1 MDKII
6 ELAKKLKALSDR
18 GVGGEKLN
26 ASKKLEQIMKKHG
39 LSIEDIEGERK
50 NYTYFKVD
58 KIQHQLFIQIVS
70 SVLGI
75 GFELMKD
82 RRKRGQF
89 VLFLT
94 AFEAVEIQMK
104 YDFYWK
110 LYKDEL
116 DIFTSAFIAKNDI
129 YHPNGNK
136 VNPDELSKEEIAR
149 LKRIIEMSD
158 SIKRGELRKSLSI

>member
-26 ASKKLEQIMKKHG
+26 ASKKLEQIMKRHG
-39 LSIEDIEGERK
+39 LTIEDIEGERK
-50 NYTYFKVD
+50 NYTYFKVAE
-58 KIQHQLFIQIVS
+58 IQHQLFIQITS

-89 VLFLT
+89 VLLLT

-136 VNPDELSKEEIAR
+136 VNPNELSKDEIAR

-158 SIKRGELRKSLSI
+158 SIKRGELRKSLC

>member
-18 GVGGEKLN
+18 GVGGEKVN
-26 ASKKLEQIMKKHG
+26 AKKMLDKIMQKHG
-39 LSIEDIEGERK
+39 LTIEDIEGEK
-50 NYTYFKVD
+50 KSYTYFNVSE
-58 KIQHQLFIQIVS
+58 IQHQIFIQTVA
-70 SVLGI
+70 SVIGA
-75 GFELMKD
+75 GFELLKD
-82 RRKRGQF
+82 RRKRKQF
-89 VLFLT
+89 VLLLT
-94 AFEAVEIQMK
+94 AFEAIEIQMK

-136 VNPDELSKEEIAR
+136 INPDELSNEEKAR
-149 LKRIIEMSD
+149 IRRIEEMSD
-158 SIKRGELRKSLSI
+158 SIKRGELRRSLAI